1 MNIFSFR
8 FLKCELN
15 NVMPP
20 KGNMY
25 CFCSYKPFLIHMHI
39 DTYGFRYTSMGMI
52 LPEYVCF
59 VGSICLL
66 INGNV
71 IEDDGKTNDEIT
83 ATLIMVDCALWNVL
97 YLYETDSW

>member
-1 MNIFSFR
+1 
-8 FLKCELN
+8 
-15 NVMPP
+15 
-20 KGNMY
+20 
-25 CFCSYKPFLIHMHI
+25 
-39 DTYGFRYTSMGMI
+39 MI

-71 IEDDGKTNDEIT
+71 IENDEKTNDEIT
-83 ATLIMVDCALWNVL
+83 ATLIMVDWALWNVL

>member
-1 MNIFSFR
+1 MLWYVLFLFLQTVSNSYAYWYIWFS
-8 FLKCELN
+8 LHL
-15 NVMPP
+15 
-20 KGNMY
+20 
-25 CFCSYKPFLIHMHI
+25 
-39 DTYGFRYTSMGMI
+39 TSMGMI

-71 IEDDGKTNDEIT
+71 IENDGKTNDEIT
-83 ATLIMVDCALWNVL
+83 ATLIMVDWALWNVL

>member
-1 MNIFSFR
+1 
-8 FLKCELN
+8 
-15 NVMPP
+15 
-20 KGNMY
+20 
-25 CFCSYKPFLIHMHI
+25 
-39 DTYGFRYTSMGMI
+39 MGRI

-59 VGSICLL
+59 VRSICLL

-83 ATLIMVDCALWNVL
+83 ATLIMADWALWNVL